1 MIRSLGGWDELK
13 KMRLTG
19 QDRIKSDQRILGESD
34 FVQEVLFESGENF
47 TRKYNLK
54 RRGFS
59 FEKVVDRV
67 SLLFQLEKD
76 YIIGKGRQKDRV
88 RARDLIC
95 YWSAIELEIS
105 MTDLAKR
112 FRMTLAAVSYAV
124 KRGEK
129 IAKEGDYLLDD

>member
-1 MIRSLGGWDELK
+1 M
-13 KMRLTG
+13 
-19 QDRIKSDQRILGESD
+19 
-34 FVQEVLFESGENF
+34 LFESGENF

-54 RRGFS
+54 SRGFS

-105 MTDLAKR
+105 MADLAKR
-112 FRMTLAAVSYAV
+112 FGITLSAVSYAV
-124 KRGEK
+124 KREEK
-129 IAKEGDYLLDD
+129 IAEEGGYLLDD